1 MDELKQERQK
11 LIDKISKYNAKIF
24 ELQNELLN
32 VEQQI
37 VESDHKEIMETLTLN
52 KQQLKVINSNDMYTL
67 VIACPGSGK
76 THTLISMYI
85 KLIVEDRIEPD
96 SVLLITFTKKAG
108 QEMSGRLSSLVPT
121 KLPAY
126 VGSLHGLSYR
136 VLQEYHNI
144 NYTVLDDKEAKD
156 MIKDLCDLNLDQNES
171 ETSLIKSKIVSLID
185 QASSTY
191 PFNFDITLKKHNM
204 DKLKDKITLIYE
216 KYQTKKK
223 QENLVDFNDLMISFA
238 KFLDSEESNVFKS
251 KIKFIFFDEYQD
263 VNPIQH
269 YILSKFKGFS
279 RIMVVGD
286 DAQAIYAFRGSS
298 VDYILNFP
306 NEFKPNKMYLLEKN
320 YRSTK
325 QIVNFFQDII
335 NKNTNQYKKDVESVS
350 PNEGMK
356 PIVIGFD
363 DNKQRDQW
371 IINDIFKNNKNGV
384 SLSKMV
390 ILARKNDSLDK
401 IEIELV
407 KQGITVIKHT
417 GLSILDKSH
426 VKDFLAFIIVLIN
439 DKSSIHWKRI
449 ISLHTSVNVAH
460 DIIEN
465 AQAKNMSVREC
476 IKKLKDTQA
485 SYANNLKE
493 LDSLFDYLNRKT
505 LANMKDV
512 DKGREILHYLEKVWS
527 TKNKYD
533 SHLEEK
539 IKDILLLL
547 SYLAYSTLKDF
558 INELYLNQSIEANLD
573 NTIYLTTIH
582 GSKGLE
588 WDYVY
593 LIDVDSENFP
603 NVKHGYY
610 LDEGEE
616 MEEERRLF
624 YVACSRAK
632 HNLVVTYNFNP
643 NPSNLLTMS
652 PFIREIDNKLY
663 NPVNV
668 EYYSYPMQGIISQDV
683 HNYLK
688 YYGFAKIF
696 PLIKNLECKRYNLH
710 SGFEIPRFLDKF
722 KYARVVIGNFI
733 DYLLAKM
740 IQINFTKEIKKF
752 ELNIIHKLKEFPQKI
767 RQNYIDEL
775 NDWRNLL
782 EDIFF
787 ISTFNVKD
795 DGNFFGDLKKLLV
808 NDKIYEHYN
817 TISKQFSKLITDLNP
832 IEINSH
838 YNVSHAKIKGKI
850 DLLVDDTLFEI
861 KTNQTE
867 IATISNITQ
876 TLLYG
881 YLISKKGKKIKNI
894 ILYNP
899 LSGEINHFKINDFNF
914 KEVANIV
921 YGHFSKKQSE

>member
-1 MDELKQERQK
+1 MEELKQERQK
-11 LIDKISKYNAKIF
+11 LIDKISNYNAKIF
-24 ELQNELLN
+24 ELQNHLLN
-32 VEQQI
+32 IEQMI

-52 KQQLKVINSNDMYTL
+52 KQQLKVINSEEQNTL

-85 KLIVEDRIEPD
+85 KLIVEDKMEPE
-96 SVLLITFTKKAG
+96 SILLITFTKKAG
-108 QEMSGRLSSLVPT
+108 QEMLGRLSSLVPT

-144 NYTVLDDKEAKD
+144 NYTVLDEKEAKD
-156 MIKDLCDLNLDQNES
+156 MIKDLCDQHLDQSENES
-171 ETSLIKSKIVSLID
+171 SLIKSKMVTLID
-185 QASSTY
+185 QASSNY
-191 PFNFDITLKKHNM
+191 PFNFDKTLKKHNLE
-204 DKLKDKITLIYE
+204 KVKNKIQLIYN
-216 KYQTKKK
+216 KYQNKKK
-223 QENLVDFNDLMISFA
+223 SENLVDFNDLMIAFSD
-238 KFLDSEESNVFKS
+238 FLNTEESNAFKS

-269 YILSKFKGFS
+269 YILSKFKGLNK
-279 RIMVVGD
+279 IMVVGD
-286 DAQAIYAFRGSS
+286 DAQSIYAFRGSS
-298 VDYILNFP
+298 VDYILNFT

-320 YRSTK
+320 YRSSK

-335 NKNTNQYKKDVESVS
+335 SKNTNQYKKDVVSVS
-350 PNEGMK
+350 KNDSIK
-356 PIVIGFD
+356 PIIISFN

-371 IINDIFKNNKNGV
+371 IINDICKNSKNGI

-426 VKDFLAFIIVLIN
+426 VKDFLAFIIVLVN
-439 DKSSIHWKRI
+439 DKSSIHWKRVL
-449 ISLHTSVNVAH
+449 SLHTSVNIAH
-460 DIIEN
+460 EIIEN
-465 AQAKNMSVREC
+465 AHNKNISVKEC
-476 IKKLKDTQA
+476 IKKLKDTQV
-485 SYANNLKE
+485 SYANGLKE
-493 LDSLFDYLNRKT
+493 LDSLFDYLNKKIFI
-505 LANMKDV
+505 KDI
-512 DKGREILHYLEKVWS
+512 DKGRQILNYLEKVWS
-527 TKNKYD
+527 SKNKYD
-533 SHLEEK
+533 SHLQDK

-547 SYLAYSTLKDF
+547 NYLSSSTLKDF

-588 WDYVY
+588 WEYVY
-593 LIDVDSENFP
+593 LIDVDSDNFP
-603 NVKHGYY
+603 SVKNGYY
-610 LDEGEE
+610 LEEGLE

-632 HNLVVTYNFNP
+632 HNLVITYNFCP
-643 NPSNLLTMS
+643 NPSNILTMS
-652 PFIREIDNKLY
+652 PFIREIDKKLY
-663 NPVNV
+663 NAINV
-668 EYYSYPMQGIISQDV
+668 DYFSYGMQGIISQDV

-688 YYGFAKIF
+688 FYGFSKIY
-696 PLIKNLECKRYNLH
+696 PILKNLECNRSNIH
-710 SGFEIPRFLDKF
+710 SGFEIPRYLDKF
-722 KYARVVIGNFI
+722 KYTRIIIGNFI

-740 IQINFTKEIKKF
+740 IQINFTKQIKKF
-752 ELNIIHKLKEFPQKI
+752 ELNIIHKLKDFPQKI

-787 ISTFNVKD
+787 ISTFNIKD
-795 DGNFFGDLKKLLV
+795 DGNIFNDLKKLLV
-808 NDKIYEHYN
+808 NDIIYNHYN
-817 TISKQFSKLITDLNP
+817 EISKKFGHFINQLKP

-838 YNVSHAKIKGKI
+838 YNVSHAKIKGEI

-861 KTNQTE
+861 KTNQYE
-867 IATISNITQ
+867 IASISNITQ
-876 TLLYG
+876 TFLYG
-881 YLISKKGKKIKNI
+881 YLLSKKQKQIKNI

-899 LSGEINHFKINDFNF
+899 LTGEINQFKVDGFNF
-914 KEVANIV
+914 KEIADIV
-921 YGHFSKKQSE
+921 YGHFKSDK

>member
-1 MDELKQERQK
+1 MDELKEKRQQ
-11 LIDKISKYNAKIF
+11 LMDKISKYNARIF
-24 ELQNELLN
+24 NLQNELLN
-32 VEQQI
+32 IEQLI

-52 KQQLKVINSNDMYTL
+52 EQQLKVINSKDKYTL

-85 KLIVEDRIEPD
+85 KLIVQDKINPD
-96 SVLLITFTKKAG
+96 NVLLITFTKKAG

-136 VLQEYHNI
+136 VLQEYKNI
-144 NYTVLDDKEAKD
+144 NYTVLDEKESKD
-156 MIKDLCDLNLDQNES
+156 MIKDLCDQFLDMDDNES
-171 ETSLIKSKIVSLID
+171 VLVKQKIVSMID
-185 QASSTY
+185 QASSSY
-191 PFNFDITLKKHNM
+191 PFNLLETLKQHSLEKLQ
-204 DKLKDKITLIYE
+204 DKMELVYN
-216 KYQTKKK
+216 KYQQKKTS
-223 QENLVDFNDLMISFA
+223 ENLVDFNDLMISFSH
-238 KFLDSEESNVFKS
+238 FLDTDESLEFKN

-269 YILSKFKGFS
+269 YILSKFKGFA

-325 QIVNFFQDII
+325 QIVNYFQDII
-335 NKNTNQYKKDVESVS
+335 SKNTNQYKKDVISVS
-350 PNEGMK
+350 PNEGIK
-356 PIVIGFD
+356 PVIIGFD

-371 IINDIFKNNKNGV
+371 IINDIFKNKKNGI

-390 ILARKNDSLDK
+390 ILARKNESLDK

-417 GLSILDKSH
+417 GLSILDKHH

-449 ISLHTSVNVAH
+449 LSLHLNVNLAH
-460 DIIEN
+460 EIIEGSN
-465 AQAKNMSVREC
+465 NKGISIRES
-476 IKKLKDTQA
+476 IKKLKDTQVT
-485 SYANNLKE
+485 YANSLKE
-493 LDSLFDYLNRKT
+493 LDSLFDFLSNKKSVG
-505 LANMKDV
+505 LMKDA
-512 DKGREILHYLEKVWS
+512 DKARHILSYLERIWAN
-527 TKNKYD
+527 KNKYD
-533 SHLEEK
+533 SHLDEK
-539 IKDILLLL
+539 VKDILLLI
-547 SYLAYSTLKDF
+547 SYLSSSSMKEF
-558 INELYLNQSIEANLD
+558 ISELYLNQSIEVNLD

-593 LIDVDSENFP
+593 LIDVDSDNFP
-603 NVKHGYY
+603 SVKHGYY

-632 HNLVVTYNFNP
+632 YNLVITYNFNP
-643 NPSNLLTMS
+643 NPSSLLTMS
-652 PFIREIDNKLY
+652 PFIREINKDFYTGINVDY
-663 NPVNV
+663 N
-668 EYYSYPMQGIISQDV
+668 SYGMSGVISMDV
-683 HNYLK
+683 TNYLK
-688 YYGFAKIF
+688 YYGFSKLYPI
-696 PLIKNLECKRYNLH
+696 IKNIKCERKVLH
-710 SGFEIPRFLDKF
+710 SGFEIPRYLDKF
-722 KYARVVIGNFI
+722 KYSRLVIGNFI
-733 DYLLAKM
+733 DFLIAKM
-740 IQINFTKEIKKF
+740 IQINFTKQIKKF
-752 ELNIIHKLKEFPQKI
+752 ELNIVHKLEKFPQKI

-787 ISTFNVKD
+787 IATFNIKD
-795 DGNFFGDLKKLLV
+795 EASIFDDLKKLLI
-808 NDKIYEHYN
+808 NDKIYNHYN
-817 TISKQFSKLITDLNP
+817 EISEKLSNSISENKP
-832 IEINSH
+832 KEINSH
-838 YNVSHAKIKGKI
+838 YNVTHAKIKGEIDILVEDKI
-850 DLLVDDTLFEI
+850 FEI
-861 KTNQTE
+861 KTNQGE
-867 IATISNITQ
+867 ISTMANITQ

-881 YLISKKGKKIKNI
+881 YLLNKKGKTINQI

-899 LSGEINHFKINDFNF
+899 LSGEINLFDTKDFNF
-914 KEVANIV
+914 KEIATIV
-921 YGHFSKKQSE
+921 YEHFKQKA